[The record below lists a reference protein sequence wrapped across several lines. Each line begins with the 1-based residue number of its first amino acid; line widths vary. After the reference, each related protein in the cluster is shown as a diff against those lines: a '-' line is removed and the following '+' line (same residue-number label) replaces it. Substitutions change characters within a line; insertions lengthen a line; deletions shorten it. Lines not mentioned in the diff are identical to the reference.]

1 MTQEWFIDV
10 LTDLRHV
17 AEKKGM
23 RATAAELKDLCLI
36 AMAEIAEI
44 GASDGRSLTAD
55 EYEPGMPDRAI
66 AESDVA

>member
-1 MTQEWFIDV
+1 MSHDWIIDV

-17 AEKKGM
+17 AEKNGLKV
-23 RATAAELKDLCLI
+23 TAAELKDLCLV

-44 GASDGRSLTAD
+44 GASDAGSLTSD
-55 EYEPGMPDRAI
+55 ETGPGKPDCNF